1 MAIFT
6 IDLFRIIFEEF
17 LKISPDLISKY
28 ATIQDQLLYLV
39 LVPHLILFLFL
50 YGFGIMLIHEHA
62 GLRFLLLITSYI
74 FVVWGGW
81 YGSFFIPLTIGW
93 FYIMLIFG
101 LFLFFISKILHP
113 FTAKNIGAQ
122 VAKPLAESIGHHLIG
137 KEKEREA
144 LEEEIKVTDDQ
155 IKTLKAEL
163 ARPGISPIT
172 RDYIDMQITQYNQRL
187 ADLKRK
193 LSKY

>member
-1 MAIFT
+1 MAFQIS
-6 IDLFRIIFEEF
+6 LFQIIFEQY

-39 LVPHLILFLFL
+39 LIPHVILFLFL
-50 YGFGIMLIHEHA
+50 FGFGLMLIKEHR
-62 GLRFLLLITSYI
+62 GLRLLLLIASYI
-74 FVVWGGW
+74 FIIWGGW

-101 LFLFFISKILHP
+101 FFLFFISKILHP

-122 VAKPLAESIGHHLIG
+122 VAKPLFDSVGYHLIG

-144 LEEEIKVTDDQ
+144 LEEEIKMVIDQ
-155 IKTLKAEL
+155 IRTLEADL
-163 ARPGISPIT
+163 RNPGITPMAKS
-172 RDYIDMQITQYNQRL
+172 YAQMQIQQLKNQL
-187 ADLKRK
+187 VVLKRK
-193 LSKY
+193 LSKL